1 MNRATTSVPVRHG
14 QELEEIRRLAHPLA
28 APQDLDALIRPAAGA
43 RYVCLGE
50 ASHGTR
56 EYYRWRAVISRRLI
70 EEHGFT
76 WIGVEGDWPDC
87 WRINRWVRGQEN
99 QDLDA
104 NRLLAG
110 FERWPT
116 WMWANYE
123 VAGFLAWL
131 REWNLA
137 RPEQLRA
144 GFYGLDVYSL
154 WDSLREIFS
163 WLEANA
169 PDALP
174 AALRAWQCFV
184 PFGED
189 PHRYAWSRRLVPES
203 CEADVVGLLAEVRL
217 RTLGRVKDDP
227 AAFDAVQNAMV
238 AANAERYYRTMVRGD
253 RQSWN
258 IRDYHMSDTIDRI
271 AAHHGPGSKG
281 LVWAHNTHVG
291 DARATD
297 MAQGGMDNI
306 GQLMRLRHP
315 GEVVLAGFASY
326 AGSVTAAEAWG
337 AAEQTMR
344 VPAAR
349 QGSHEDLLNNA
360 LGEPSLLVFG
370 SNRTGRWL
378 TEWRGHRAIG
388 VVYDPEREAG
398 NYVPTRMAGRYD
410 ALLWLP
416 HTNALRPLHHEQKPG
431 EPEFE
436 TEPSGF

>member
-1 MNRATTSVPVRHG
+1 VRHR
-14 QELEEIRRLAHPLA
+14 QELDEIRLLGRPLA
-28 APQDLDALIRPAAGA
+28 AAEDLDALVRQASVA
-43 RYVCLGE
+43 RYVCIGE

-56 EYYRWRAVISRRLI
+56 EYYHWRAVISRRLI

-87 WRINRWVRGQEN
+87 WRINRWVRGQED
-99 QDLDA
+99 QALDA
-104 NRLLAG
+104 YQLLAG

-116 WMWANYE
+116 WMWANHE

-137 RPEQLRA
+137 RPDHLRT

-154 WDSLREIFS
+154 WDSLREIFA

-169 PDALP
+169 ADALP
-174 AALRAWQCFV
+174 AALRAWHCFV

-189 PHRYAWSRRLVPES
+189 PHRYAWSTRLVPAS
-203 CEADVVGLLAEVRL
+203 CETDVVGLLAEVRR
-217 RTLGRVKDDP
+217 RTLGRVKDDL
-227 AAFDAVQNAMV
+227 AAFDAMQNALV

-258 IRDYHMSDTIDRI
+258 IRDHHMSDTIDRI
-271 AAHHGPGSKG
+271 AVHHGPGSKG

-306 GQLMRLRHP
+306 GQLMRQRHP
-315 GEVVLAGFASY
+315 GEVFLAGFASY
-326 AGSVTAAEAWG
+326 TGSVTAADSWG
-337 AAEQTMR
+337 AAEQTMP

-349 QGSHEDLLNNA
+349 PGSHEDLLNSA
-360 LGEPSLLVFG
+360 LGGPALLVFG
-370 SNRTGRWL
+370 SDRSGRWL

-388 VVYDPEREAG
+388 VVYDPDHEGG

-410 ALLWLP
+410 ALLWIP
-416 HTNALRPLHHEQKPG
+416 EATALRPLHHERRPG
-431 EPEFE
+431 EPELE
-436 TEPSGF
+436 TEPTGF